1 VRKKKSAAARRGRQ
15 RRRTGLRRLNKLHE
29 RLIKLPNTF
38 ATYVGQPSRKGK
50 WAREV
55 AIVCLVV
62 EKKPPSRLQR
72 SRRIPALLSWSESKR
87 AKRRATDVLQVKPRF
102 VAQAGVL
109 GPGDGVMAGGKR
121 ATVGVALMHPQ
132 LGACVTTAA
141 HLFETAGIGA
151 TVKVSRDGTS
161 TPVEATVRDI
171 DPLVDYALLRAPED
185 TPCGNVFDDEEPL
198 GAIFAPGEADV
209 GSTVFV
215 LLSTGQLQQ
224 TVCRGIHAAITT
236 PRETMQDCILTDMVT
251 LGGDSGTCLVDKQ
264 LRIWGVLRGRLD
276 TTFSVFAPVHYILE
290 REGATLL

>member
-1 VRKKKSAAARRGRQ
+1 MLQ
-15 RRRTGLRRLNKLHE
+15 RRRMGLRRLNKLHE

-38 ATYVGQPSRKGK
+38 ATYVGQPSRNGK

-55 AIVCLVV
+55 AIVSLVV
-62 EKKPPSRLQR
+62 EKKPESRLQR
-72 SRRIPALLSWSESKR
+72 SRRVPASLQWGELKR
-87 AKRRATDVLQVKPRF
+87 TKARATDVLQVKPRF
-102 VAQAGVL
+102 VAQTGVL

-141 HLFETAGIGA
+141 HLFENAGIGT

-161 TPVEATVRDI
+161 TPVQATVRDI
-171 DPLVDYALLRAPED
+171 EPLVDYALLRAPD
-185 TPCGNVFDDEEPL
+185 GTPCGNLFDDEDAVGPL
-198 GAIFAPGEADV
+198 FAPGEADV

-215 LLSTGQLQQ
+215 LLSSGKLQQ

-251 LGGDSGTCLVDKQ
+251 LGGDSGTCLVDNQ
-264 LRIWGVLRGRLD
+264 LRVWGVLRGRLD
-276 TTFSVFAPVHYILE
+276 TTFSVFAPVHHILE